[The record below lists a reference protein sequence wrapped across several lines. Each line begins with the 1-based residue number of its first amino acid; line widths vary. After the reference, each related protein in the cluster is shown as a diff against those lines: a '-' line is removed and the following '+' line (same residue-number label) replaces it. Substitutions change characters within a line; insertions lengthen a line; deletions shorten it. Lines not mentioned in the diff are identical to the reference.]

1 MKNTIDYNL
10 SDKIL
15 YHENDEAKEYIRNNQ
30 VDINAQDQMGFSYL
44 HCAVTKRNDDIIDF
58 LLDAGIDINIQDE
71 YGKTPLVLAL
81 LQYGKSNEHIVRH
94 LIARGA
100 DMSIGTNAGRTPYEL
115 GLEVDLPE
123 DILSMLKAAAGDR
136 ANITF
141 QKPNDSTQNRVEGDV
156 EDNILGYFSV
166 AEKYMT
172 QKKKV
177 EQKAESLTEADMQ
190 CDKGVSYCQKQDFV
204 NAIKCFEG
212 AAKAGSTTA
221 LGNLGLI
228 YLKGCSVDVDEKKA
242 FEYFKSA
249 AELGNTLAMSQ
260 VSDMYRLGIGVKK
273 NAGKANYWKVLAES
287 PQKYGERKD
296 EIKKKLDVLV
306 TESEKMD
313 VADVEELCME
323 IVDLIP
329 DPQTMYEE
337 TAIAY
342 YTLGIAFEKNRDY
355 QMAIQGYKQAML
367 VSCVKNNPMLPYR
380 LGCCYYHMKNE
391 SQAVLYFKK
400 AYKLG
405 GKKLF
410 GIDNDKYIK
419 FAK

>member
-1 MKNTIDYNL
+1 MKNTIDYKL
-10 SDKIL
+10 SGKIL
-15 YHENDEAKEYIRNNQ
+15 HHKNEEVKEYVRNNQ

-44 HCAVTKRNDDIIDF
+44 HCAVTEKNDDIIDF
-58 LLDAGIDINIQDE
+58 LLDEGININIQDE

-81 LQYGKSNEHIVRH
+81 LQYDKSNEHIVRH

-100 DMSIGTNAGRTPYEL
+100 DMSIRTKGGRAPYEL

-123 DILSMLKAAAGDR
+123 DILAMLKSAAGDR

-141 QKPNDSTQNRVEGDV
+141 QKPIDVTQNIVDGDV

-166 AEKYMT
+166 PEKYSA
-172 QKKKV
+172 QEKKV
-177 EQKAESLTEADMQ
+177 EKKVDSLTEADMQ

-204 NAIKCFEG
+204 NAIKCFES
-212 AAKAGSTTA
+212 AAEAGSTTA

-249 AELGNTLAMSQ
+249 AEFGNTLAMSQ

-287 PQKYGERKD
+287 PSKYGERKE
-296 EIKKKLDVLV
+296 EIKKKIDVLL

-313 VADVEELCME
+313 VAAVEEMCME
-323 IVDLIP
+323 ILDLIP

-337 TAIAY
+337 TAIVY
-342 YTLGIAFEKNRDY
+342 YTLGITFEKNRDY
-355 QMAIQGYKQAML
+355 QMAIQGYKHAML
-367 VSCVKNNPMLPYR
+367 VSCVKNNAMLPYR

-391 SQAVLYFKK
+391 SQAVLYLKK

-405 GKKLF
+405 GKTIF
-410 GIDNDKYIK
+410 GIDNDKYIE
-419 FAK
+419 FAR

>member
-10 SDKIL
+10 SSKIL
-15 YHENDEAKEYIRNNQ
+15 HHKNDEAKEYIRNNQ

-44 HCAVTKRNDDIIDF
+44 HCAVTERNDDIIDF

-100 DMSIGTNAGRTPYEL
+100 DMSIRTKGGRTPYEL

-123 DILSMLKAAAGDR
+123 DILLMLKEAAGDR

-141 QKPNDSTQNRVEGDV
+141 QKPIDATQNMEDGD
-156 EDNILGYFSV
+156 EADNILGYFSV
-166 AEKYMT
+166 REKYVKE
-172 QKKKV
+172 KKTVK
-177 EQKAESLTEADMQ
+177 QLDSSAEADKQ
-190 CDKGVSYCQKQDFV
+190 CDEGVAYCQKQDFA
-204 NAIKCFEG
+204 NAIKCFES

-260 VSDMYRLGIGVKK
+260 ISDMYRLGIGVKK
-273 NAGKANYWKVLAES
+273 NAGKANYWKVLAEGS
-287 PQKYGERKD
+287 QKYGERKE
-296 EIKKKLDVLV
+296 EIKKKIDVLL

-313 VADVEELCME
+313 VADVEEMCME
-323 IVDLIP
+323 ILDLIP

-337 TAIAY
+337 TAIVY
-342 YTLGIAFEKNRDY
+342 YTLGITFEKNRDY
-355 QMAIQGYKQAML
+355 QMAIQGYKHAML
-367 VSCVKNNPMLPYR
+367 VSCVKDNAMLPYR

-391 SQAVLYFKK
+391 SQAVLYLKK

-410 GIDNDKYIK
+410 RIDNDKYIK